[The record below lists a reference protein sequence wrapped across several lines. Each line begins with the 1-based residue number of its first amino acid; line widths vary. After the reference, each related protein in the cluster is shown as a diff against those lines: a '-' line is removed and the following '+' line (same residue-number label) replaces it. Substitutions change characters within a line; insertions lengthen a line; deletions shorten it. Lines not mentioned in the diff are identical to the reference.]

1 MRRGSRLVQAVVHE
15 AGIERH
21 ATASPRD
28 NTSHGGLGSPAAG
41 ALPSLAALARRAP
54 GAPVA
59 SPPRHGGGRA
69 KRARIDSGESG
80 ERIAV
85 AGSRSQSIIGSLGS
99 LGSLVSEGSGVSG
112 ASGLS
117 SSSDASDASATSG
130 APAPAVGSGSGSGPG
145 SGSGA
150 GGQVAAGTL
159 AALDGDSLI
168 ESLCSSPAAGSTSP
182 SPASLLCA
190 GKSAAFCAAF
200 ESELAARIAQHRA
213 RMERVAQGFKES
225 MARDTSVYA
234 QARLVW
240 EYQQGKLCARIATM
254 ASNLET
260 VETESQECCAQLRR
274 FTGDSR
280 AIDEVDSVDE
290 VHQLM
295 ATLLSSQKRVRLA
308 KDDKFSSELHE
319 KNNMVLCVICR
330 VSPRDSLTLPC
341 THLTMCG
348 ECLRRVMLIS
358 KQCPVCREPIVS
370 VVAARLS

>member
-1 MRRGSRLVQAVVHE
+1 MRGSRLVQAVVHE
-15 AGIERH
+15 AGTEQH
-21 ATASPRD
+21 AAAWARD
-28 NTSHGGLGSPAAG
+28 KTSHGGLGSPAAG

-59 SPPRHGGGRA
+59 SPPRHGGGSA

-80 ERIAV
+80 ERVAV
-85 AGSRSQSIIGSLGS
+85 AGSRSQSALGS
-99 LGSLVSEGSGVSG
+99 LGSRGSLGPLGLEGSGVSG
-112 ASGLS
+112 SSGLS
-117 SSSDASDASATSG
+117 SSSDASDASATPG

-145 SGSGA
+145 A
-150 GGQVAAGTL
+150 GGQVATGPL

-168 ESLCSSPAAGSTSP
+168 ESLCSSSAAGSTLP
-182 SPASLLCA
+182 LPASSLCA

-200 ESELAARIAQHRA
+200 ESELAARMAQHRA

-225 MARDTSVYA
+225 MARDASVYA

-260 VETESQECCAQLRR
+260 VETESQECAAQLRR

-280 AIDEVDSVDE
+280 AIDEVESVDE

-348 ECLRRVMLIS
+348 ECLRRVMLIG